1 MKKAP
6 TRYAWLSQDPGIR
19 DWLAAAVFP
28 TAKDDHSLLMQL
40 NQVTDEAFR
49 KIKQRWSTH
58 HHRSKRKSISCDI
71 SPISFQKFKSLQGNK
86 SLTKTLEELID
97 LNYEARNHYKKL
109 ADEKISQI
117 KTKRD
122 LGISREIN
130 KLSDAL
136 SVKSDV
142 QKELAELK
150 RKLEESD
157 EKLEAHRAIT
167 FILLNELTSIGH
179 SISEDNK
186 ASLAENLKI
195 LEAVT
200 KNPEPQTNN

>member
-1 MKKAP
+1 M
-6 TRYAWLSQDPGIR
+6 
-19 DWLAAAVFP
+19 
-28 TAKDDHSLLMQL
+28 
-40 NQVTDEAFR
+40 
-49 KIKQRWSTH
+49 
-58 HHRSKRKSISCDI
+58 
-71 SPISFQKFKSLQGNK
+71 QGNK